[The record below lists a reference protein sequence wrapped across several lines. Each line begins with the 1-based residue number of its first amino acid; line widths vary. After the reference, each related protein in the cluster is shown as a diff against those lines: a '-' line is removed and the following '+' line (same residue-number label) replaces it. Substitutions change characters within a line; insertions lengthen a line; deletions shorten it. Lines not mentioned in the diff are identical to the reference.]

1 MFNPYEDTLNSP
13 FIIAEIGINH
23 NGNLNL
29 AKKLID
35 LACEAGC
42 QAVKFQKR
50 DIHVVYTKE
59 YLNSSRQSPWGTTQ
73 LDQKSGLEFDEDQY
87 DCIDEYCKSKNIL
100 WCASAWDINSQ
111 NFLRKYDCKFNKVAS
126 AMLTH
131 KDFLGM
137 DIEKVIHPESL
148 GEMISLLK
156 RREMGEDSPA
166 PLPIVL
172 KTETGE
178 MQTFSISIFPVND
191 PSGSSLILATS
202 GGMKSRS
209 PDSRD

>member
-1 MFNPYEDTLNSP
+1 MKKKFFINNPKVY
-13 FIIAEIGINH
+13 FIAEIGINH

-131 KDFLGM
+131 KDLLEAIASECKHTFISTGM
-137 DIEKVIHPESL
+137 SDFNTIDDCV
-148 GEMISLLK
+148 
-156 RREMGEDSPA
+156 
-166 PLPIVL
+166 
-172 KTETGE
+172 
-178 MQTFSISIFPVND
+178 SIFKNNN
-191 PSGSSLILATS
+191 
-202 GGMKSRS
+202 
-209 PDSRD
+209 